1 MKTISYLFNSKYL
14 LLSVFIAMVG
24 FSCTSTDN
32 EKKQDQDEATKLM
45 WLDATANIQR
55 FNNKDTIDFYLDKL
69 KELGFTDVVVD
80 VRPISGYVLYDSD
93 IAPKLRKWRGDTIE
107 YTFDY
112 LGYYIEKA
120 HSIGLK
126 IQASLNTF
134 VAGHNYFDKGIIYDQ
149 DKSDWATMVYKR
161 DGSIVPITKEKQKY
175 SAMVN
180 PANDEFQE
188 YIIDILKEVSTKY
201 PDLDGIILDR
211 VRYDGYMADFS
222 NLSREKFEEYLGEK
236 LDRFPADIYEWRK
249 DEKGNDYSH
258 KGKYYM
264 EWIQWR
270 SQNIH
275 DFMKKAKREVKS
287 VNPDISFGTYTGA
300 WYPSY
305 FEVGVNF
312 ASKDYD
318 PSKEFEWATP
328 EYKNTGYA
336 ELMDLF
342 TVGNYYTTIT
352 KEEYMKENPEVK
364 NETDMEAQSSIW
376 YCVEGSNEN
385 LNRIMGDNEFL
396 GGILADQFYENPEG
410 LTESIKMNLAT
421 SDGLMIFDI
430 VHIINK
436 DMWDAVEK
444 GMREGGVIE

>member
-1 MKTISYLFNSKYL
+1 MKLIYCKFIRKYL
-14 LLSVFIAMVG
+14 ILLLVAIVA
-24 FSCTSTDN
+24 FSCTNSKENTIKD
-32 EKKQDQDEATKLM
+32 DRTKLM

-55 FNNKDTIDFYLDKL
+55 FNNKDTIDYYLTKL
-69 KELGFTDVVVD
+69 KKLGFTDVVVD
-80 VRPISGYVLYDSD
+80 MRPISGYVLYDSE
-93 IAPKLRKWRGDTIE
+93 IAPKLRKWRGDTII

-112 LGYYIEKA
+112 MGYYIEKGN
-120 HSIGLK
+120 SLGLN

-134 VAGHNYFDKGIIYDQ
+134 VAGHNYFDKGVIYEEG
-149 DKSDWATMVYKR
+149 KSEWASMVYKTNG
-161 DGSIVPITKEKQKY
+161 DIVPITTEKDKY

-180 PANDEFQE
+180 PINLEYQD
-188 YIIDILKEVSTKY
+188 YIISIFKELIQKY
-201 PDLDGIILDR
+201 PELDGLILDR
-211 VRYDGYMADFS
+211 VRYDSFMTDFS
-222 NLSREKFEEYLGEK
+222 DLSRSKFEEYLGVK
-236 LDRFPADIYEWRK
+236 LDQFPADIYEWK
-249 DEKGNDYSH
+249 VDENGNTYPY

-264 EWIQWR
+264 DWIQWR
-270 SQNIH
+270 SQNIY
-275 DFMKKAKREVKS
+275 DFMAKARKEIKS

-305 FEVGVNF
+305 YEVGVNF
-312 ASKDYD
+312 ASNSYD
-318 PSKEFEWATP
+318 PSKDFDWAST

-342 TVGNYYTTIT
+342 TVGNYYTTVT
-352 KEEYMKENPEVK
+352 KEEYLKNNIEVK
-364 NETDMEAQSSIW
+364 NETDMQAQSSIW

-385 LNRIMGDNEFL
+385 LNKIMGDNEFL
-396 GGILADQFYENPEG
+396 GGILADQFYENPNG

-444 GMREGGVIE
+444 GMREANVINY